1 MGPFT
6 GRRLKETGKKTSPA
20 GLNIVCV
27 KFYSQGQMSGKK

>member
-20 GLNIVCV
+20 RFKHLQVL
-27 KFYSQGQMSGKK
+27 FWYYRML